1 MTYNCLM
8 VVFITLHRVLTTVRC
23 NLMLCIVF
31 FHCLVPTTVSASVR
45 RNVTLP
51 CYARTEKQIA
61 DDTVNILWK
70 KDDQMVLQVQK
81 GNTTYGSGFEG
92 RASVSLHHYK
102 DGDLSLNILGVTTSD
117 KGLYRCY
124 HRTTE
129 DHGYPGAVTLNVT
142 GLNIIFFA
150 LSFFVL

>member
-1 MTYNCLM
+1 M
-8 VVFITLHRVLTTVRC
+8 VVTLHRVLTTVRC

-45 RNVTLP
+45 SNVTLP
-51 CYARTEKQIA
+51 CYAPTEKQIA

-70 KDDQMVLQVQK
+70 KDDQMVLQVQT
-81 GNTTYGSGFEG
+81 GITTYGSGFEG

-129 DHGYPGAVTLNVT
+129 EHGYPGAVTLNVT
-142 GLNIIFFA
+142 GC
-150 LSFFVL
+150 